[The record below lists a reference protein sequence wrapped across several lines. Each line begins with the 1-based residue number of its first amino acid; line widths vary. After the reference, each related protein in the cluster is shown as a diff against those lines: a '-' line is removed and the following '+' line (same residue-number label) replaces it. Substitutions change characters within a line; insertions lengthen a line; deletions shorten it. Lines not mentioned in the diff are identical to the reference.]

1 MGAFRAEFSL
11 EDILKITMTQPSQA
25 DAAPNALRQD
35 QTGQQI
41 RKREKKSK
49 RPARKAYSPAEDAIL
64 ADHYSR
70 SGAQACADRLPGR
83 NANSIK
89 QRAAVLGLK
98 PPPHDRHQGLKHTL
112 CAEQRTQALA
122 MHDAGTAFA
131 AIGRHFGV
139 CEATATNAVHY
150 ALCLRNG
157 DTPAK
162 RDSTGSIIARDIAR
176 LRAMLREGHKG
187 CDIARKLGI
196 SANSVSYHRRQ
207 YQRELQECGESMSL
221 PPPGNGCAYSGRKID
236 AQSRQ
241 AVINLLM
248 SGMGSCLVSRETGV
262 SKTQIGRIRK
272 SLIAWLAANG
282 QCLPGCTPDGR
293 RNVIIKSARFIT
305 FAQRIH
311 LQQLL
316 LDRIPVR
323 RAAQMVGIGASSAY
337 RLRDEFRTE
346 LGRQGGSLPSPK
358 LPGRGSRDAIHKA
371 RWLSTQA
378 VYEFRR
384 KLDNTDFET
393 AKAEILAETIQ
404 SEKREQP
411 TACPQDFTRKR
422 ALSFAEQLERVANGA
437 RLITVQP
444 LRRADADMTYGGVAS
459 YGE

>member
-1 MGAFRAEFSL
+1 MKIGMTPQSHTGT
-11 EDILKITMTQPSQA
+11 ILS
-25 DAAPNALRQD
+25 ALRR
-35 QTGQQI
+35 GQPGKQI
-41 RKREKKSK
+41 RSVKKKSK
-49 RPARKAYSPAEDAIL
+49 RPTRRAYSPAEDAIL
-64 ADHYSR
+64 ADHFSL
-70 SGAQACADRLPGR
+70 SGVQACARLLPER

-89 QRAAVLGLK
+89 QRAAILGLK
-98 PPPHDRHQGLKHTL
+98 PPPHERHQGLKRTL
-112 CAEQRTQALA
+112 CDEQMAEALA
-122 MHDAGTAFA
+122 MRDAGTTFA

-207 YQRELQECGESMSL
+207 YQRELQECGKSMSL

-262 SKTQIGRIRK
+262 SKTQIGRIHK
-272 SLIAWLAANG
+272 SLIAQLTAYD
-282 QCLPGCTPDGR
+282 QCLPGCTPNGR

-305 FAQRIH
+305 FAQRTH
-311 LQQLL
+311 LHQLL

-346 LGRQGGSLPSPK
+346 LGRQGGSLPSPM

-371 RWLSTQA
+371 RWLSKQA
-378 VYEFRR
+378 VYAFRR
-384 KLDNTDFET
+384 KLDKTDFET
-393 AKAEILAETIQ
+393 AKAEILAETIE
-404 SEKREQP
+404 SEKPERP

-437 RLITVQP
+437 HLITVHP
-444 LRRADADMTYGGVAS
+444 LRRAHADMTYGGVAS